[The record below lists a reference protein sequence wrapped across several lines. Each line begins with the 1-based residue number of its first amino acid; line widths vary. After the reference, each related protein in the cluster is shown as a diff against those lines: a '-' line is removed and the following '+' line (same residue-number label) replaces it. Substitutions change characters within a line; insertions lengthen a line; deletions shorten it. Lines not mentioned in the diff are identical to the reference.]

1 MGSDAAVAAFRVA
14 FAKAAGTPPLADDEA
29 TAVLA
34 LTREVAHG
42 AERRLAP
49 LAAYAAGLAIGAA
62 TDPVERAAQ
71 VRAITE
77 AARPLLSVDPPA
89 G

>member
-1 MGSDAAVAAFRVA
+1 MGSDAAAATFLLA
-14 FAKAAGTPPLADDEA
+14 LAEAAGTPRLAGDEA

-71 VRAITE
+71 VRTITE
-77 AARPLLSVDPPA
+77 AARPLFSVDPPA

>member
-1 MGSDAAVAAFRVA
+1 MASEVSRAPFLLA
-14 FAKAAGTPPLADDEA
+14 FAEAAGTPCLTGEEA

-49 LAAYAAGLAIGAA
+49 LVAYAAGLAIGAA
-62 TDPVERAAQ
+62 TDPVERAAR
-71 VRAITE
+71 VRAVTE